1 MRRLYGELARKGIR
15 FRPHV
20 WLAEEWFS
28 PDGVPGIAI
37 PFYLAHPRLM
47 RLERRFMHEVEGGN
61 DKWLMRILRHET
73 GHAIDT
79 AFGLRRRKAWRE
91 TFGKASRRYPSRYS
105 PRPGSRNYVLH
116 LGHWYAQSHPTED
129 FAETFAVWLP
139 PRSRWRSQYAGWPA
153 LAKLEYVDRTMRAL
167 AGHARD
173 RTSTAASIEPLA
185 ENERTLRE
193 HYRRKQA
200 RYEIDTARS
209 YDRPLLRVFAP
220 PRRAAAQPA
229 GERPAARDAPAAA
242 APAGAPRAHA
252 SLPREPRDAHGG
264 AARAHPR
271 PARAAAGSA
280 RRQREALGA
289 ARADHA
295 ADAAARPGEL
305 RPMKKLRVL
314 VLVHETLVP
323 PEDASGYTVQQ
334 IDEWRTEYDVIDV
347 AAGHGPRGARAR
359 HGRQPRRAAQRR
371 SPTGSPTSPSTCSRS
386 SRASSPTTSTWSRS
400 SS

>member
-1 MRRLYGELARKGIR
+1 MKRKTRVTAPARREPAWTRLDDEALLDLRFCDLRLSMARSPLEDSVQRLYGELGSKGLR

-79 AFGLRRRKAWRE
+79 AFGLRRRKTWRE
-91 TFGKASRRYPSRYS
+91 TFGKASHRYPSRYS

-139 PRSRWRSQYAGWPA
+139 PRSRWRSQYQGWPA
-153 LAKLEYVDRTMRAL
+153 LAKLEYVDRTMRELEGKRATNL
-167 AGHARD
+167 D
-173 RTSTAASIEPLA
+173 RSVVEPLA

-200 RYEIDTARS
+200 RYEIDTAAS
-209 YDRPLLRVFAP
+209 YDRPLLRVFASHDERP
-220 PRRAAAQPA
+220 RGRLASSLLREMRPQMRRLLVRRARMHPYLVNHVTRMATQ
-229 GERPAARDAPAAA
+229 RARIL
-242 APAGAPRAHA
+242 GLRV
-252 SLPREPRDAHGG
+252 RGG
-264 AARAHPR
+264 Q
-271 PARAAAGSA
+271 RAA
-280 RRQREALGA
+280 QREALVLHE
-289 ARADHA
+289 RIMMQML
-295 ADAAARPGEL
+295 L
-305 RPMKKLRVL
+305 RDRENYAL
-314 VLVHETLVP
+314 
-323 PEDASGYTVQQ
+323 
-334 IDEWRTEYDVIDV
+334 
-347 AAGHGPRGARAR
+347 
-359 HGRQPRRAAQRR
+359 
-371 SPTGSPTSPSTCSRS
+371 
-386 SRASSPTTSTWSRS
+386 
-400 SS
+400 

>member
-1 MRRLYGELARKGIR
+1 MPARREPAWTRLDDEALLDLRFCDLRLSMARTPLEDSVRRLYGELAAKGIR

-37 PFYLAHPRLM
+37 PFYLAHPRLT

-91 TFGKASRRYPSRYS
+91 SFGMASRRYPSRYS

-139 PRSRWRSQYAGWPA
+139 PRSRWRSQYQGWPA
-153 LAKLEYVDRTMRAL
+153 LAKLEYVDRTMRELEGKRATNL
-167 AGHARD
+167 D
-173 RTSTAASIEPLA
+173 RSVVEPLA

-200 RYEIDTARS
+200 RYEIDTAAS
-209 YDRPLLRVFAP
+209 YDRPLLRVFASHDERP
-220 PRRAAAQPA
+220 RGRLASSLLREMRPQMRRLLVRRARMHPYLVNHVTRMATQ
-229 GERPAARDAPAAA
+229 RARIL
-242 APAGAPRAHA
+242 GLRV
-252 SLPREPRDAHGG
+252 RGG
-264 AARAHPR
+264 Q
-271 PARAAAGSA
+271 RAA
-280 RRQREALGA
+280 QREALVLHE
-289 ARADHA
+289 RIMMQML
-295 ADAAARPGEL
+295 L
-305 RPMKKLRVL
+305 RDRENYAL
-314 VLVHETLVP
+314 
-323 PEDASGYTVQQ
+323 
-334 IDEWRTEYDVIDV
+334 
-347 AAGHGPRGARAR
+347 
-359 HGRQPRRAAQRR
+359 
-371 SPTGSPTSPSTCSRS
+371 
-386 SRASSPTTSTWSRS
+386 
-400 SS
+400 

>member
-1 MRRLYGELARKGIR
+1 MTRRAHKKVPARRAPAWTRLDDEALLDLRFCDLRLSMARTPLEDSVRRLYGELAAKGIR

-91 TFGKASRRYPSRYS
+91 SFGMASRRYPSRYS

-139 PRSRWRSQYAGWPA
+139 RRSRWRSQYQGWPA
-153 LAKLEYVDRTMRAL
+153 LAKLEYVDRTMRELEGKRATNL
-167 AGHARD
+167 D
-173 RTSTAASIEPLA
+173 RSVVEPLA

-200 RYEIDTARS
+200 RYEIDTAAS
-209 YDRPLLRVFAP
+209 YDRPLLRVFASHDERP
-220 PRRAAAQPA
+220 RGRLASSLLREMRPQMRRLLVRRARMHPYLVNHVTRVATQ
-229 GERPAARDAPAAA
+229 RARIL
-242 APAGAPRAHA
+242 GLRV
-252 SLPREPRDAHGG
+252 RGG
-264 AARAHPR
+264 Q
-271 PARAAAGSA
+271 RAA
-280 RRQREALGA
+280 QREALVLHE
-289 ARADHA
+289 RIMMQML
-295 ADAAARPGEL
+295 L
-305 RPMKKLRVL
+305 RDRENYAL
-314 VLVHETLVP
+314 
-323 PEDASGYTVQQ
+323 
-334 IDEWRTEYDVIDV
+334 
-347 AAGHGPRGARAR
+347 
-359 HGRQPRRAAQRR
+359 
-371 SPTGSPTSPSTCSRS
+371 
-386 SRASSPTTSTWSRS
+386 
-400 SS
+400 

>member
-1 MRRLYGELARKGIR
+1 MTRQVRKKMPARREPAWTRLDDEALLDLRFCDLRLSMARTPLEDSVRRLYGELAAKGIR

-79 AFGLRRRKAWRE
+79 AFGLRRRKTWRE
-91 TFGKASRRYPSRYS
+91 SFGKASRRYPSRYS

-139 PRSRWRSQYAGWPA
+139 PRSRWRSQYQGWPA

-167 AGHARD
+167 QGKRAINLD
-173 RTSTAASIEPLA
+173 RSVIEPLA

-200 RYEIDTARS
+200 RYEIDTAAS
-209 YDRPLLRVFAP
+209 YDRPLLRVFASQVERP
-220 PRRAAAQPA
+220 RGRLASSLLREMRPQMRRLLVRRARMHPYLVNHVMRMATQ
-229 GERPAARDAPAAA
+229 RARIL
-242 APAGAPRAHA
+242 GLRV
-252 SLPREPRDAHGG
+252 RGG
-264 AARAHPR
+264 Q
-271 PARAAAGSA
+271 RAA
-280 RRQREALGA
+280 QREALVLHE
-289 ARADHA
+289 RIMM
-295 ADAAARPGEL
+295 RMLL
-305 RPMKKLRVL
+305 RDRENYAL
-314 VLVHETLVP
+314 
-323 PEDASGYTVQQ
+323 
-334 IDEWRTEYDVIDV
+334 
-347 AAGHGPRGARAR
+347 
-359 HGRQPRRAAQRR
+359 
-371 SPTGSPTSPSTCSRS
+371 
-386 SRASSPTTSTWSRS
+386 
-400 SS
+400 

>member
-1 MRRLYGELARKGIR
+1 MTRRVHKKMPARREPAWTRLDDEALLDLRFCDLRLSMARTPLEDSVRRLYGELAAKGIR

-37 PFYLAHPRLM
+37 PFYLAHPRLT

-91 TFGKASRRYPSRYS
+91 AFGMASRRYPSRYS

-139 PRSRWRSQYAGWPA
+139 PRSRWRSQYQGWPA
-153 LAKLEYVDRTMRAL
+153 LAKLEYVDRTMRELEGKRATNL
-167 AGHARD
+167 D
-173 RTSTAASIEPLA
+173 RSVVEPLA

-200 RYEIDTARS
+200 RYEIDTAAS
-209 YDRPLLRVFAP
+209 YDRPLLRVFASHDERP
-220 PRRAAAQPA
+220 RGRLASSLLREMRPQMRRLLVRRARMHPYLVNHVTRMATQ
-229 GERPAARDAPAAA
+229 RARI
-242 APAGAPRAHA
+242 
-252 SLPREPRDAHGG
+252 
-264 AARAHPR
+264 
-271 PARAAAGSA
+271 
-280 RRQREALGA
+280 LG
-289 ARADHA
+289 
-295 ADAAARPGEL
+295 
-305 RPMKKLRVL
+305 LRV
-314 VLVHETLVP
+314 
-323 PEDASGYTVQQ
+323 
-334 IDEWRTEYDVIDV
+334 
-347 AAGHGPRGARAR
+347 RG
-359 HGRQPRRAAQRR
+359 GRRAAQREALVLHER
-371 SPTGSPTSPSTCSRS
+371 IMMQMLLRD
-386 SRASSPTTSTWSRS
+386 RENYAL
-400 SS
+400 